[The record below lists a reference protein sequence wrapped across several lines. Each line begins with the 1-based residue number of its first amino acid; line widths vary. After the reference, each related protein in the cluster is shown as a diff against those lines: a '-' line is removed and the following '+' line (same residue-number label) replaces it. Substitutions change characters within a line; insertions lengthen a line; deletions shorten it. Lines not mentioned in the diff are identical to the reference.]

1 MVCIDYGRVYCPK
14 RNSILTMQKEFW
26 NSRYKEEAY
35 AYGIEPNE
43 YVKQELEEGEG
54 KSVLFPCEGE
64 GRNAVYAA
72 KLGWRVYAFDY
83 SLSGKEKAMNLA
95 DKAGVSFEYDVCSFE
110 AYRPTEKFDAVVLS
124 YAHISYPDRAA
135 FHKLVVSWLK
145 PEGRLIVEGFSKSQL
160 GLSSG
165 GPKDVKTLLSVDEL
179 NEELKGIHFDY
190 LEEVEVDLTEGKYHV
205 GKGMVIRGRGRKK

>member
-1 MVCIDYGRVYCPK
+1 
-14 RNSILTMQKEFW
+14 MQKEFW

-43 YVKQELEEGEG
+43 YVKQELGKGEG
-54 KSVLFPCEGE
+54 KSILFPCEGE

-72 KLGWRVYAFDY
+72 KLGWKVFAFDY

-95 DKAGVSFEYDVCSFE
+95 GKAGVRIEYEVCSFE
-110 AYRPTEKFDAVVLS
+110 DYRPTEKFDAIVLS
-124 YAHISYPDRAA
+124 YAHIPYPDRAA

-145 PEGRLIVEGFSKSQL
+145 PDGRLILEGFSKSQL

-190 LEEVEVDLTEGKYHV
+190 MEEVEVDLTEGKYHV
-205 GKGMVIRGRGRKK
+205 GKGMVIRGRGKKK